1 MWGAQEKSEGAHQ
14 KNFGRRFAPALC
26 PPPLANCFRRHWN
39 YTAHRRKASN
49 GHLVLHTSNG
59 AQSLTTAPIK
69 GAELSRA
76 VNECK
81 NNWPP
86 YMLAVEIGQR
96 VSQSEKPV
104 RSQ

>member
-1 MWGAQEKSEGAHQ
+1 MRCLS
-14 KNFGRRFAPALC
+14 RAL
-26 PPPLANCFRRHWN
+26 LNISNSVSIVN